1 MRIACVGLV
10 GMGNEPLSLRVYRD
24 GVALDALDA
33 TIERG
38 QDSSPLLRFHYL
50 IYCSLDI
57 VDERHKQP
65 GQTGVPITN
74 KISMYLGYL
83 CPIEEFHLYGYVTN
97 THIKIIV
104 AVEEQVG
111 TGTAQPEL
119 QTFCKQAHSL
129 YANQLLNSFARLGE
143 PISSPRFEQG
153 VDDLVST
160 FNDRAL

>member
-1 MRIACVGLV
+1 M
-10 GMGNEPLSLRVYRD
+10 
-24 GVALDALDA
+24 
-33 TIERG
+33 
-38 QDSSPLLRFHYL
+38 LRFHFL
-50 IYCSLDI
+50 MHSALDL
-57 VDERHKQP
+57 VEERHVKPRTDQNP
-65 GQTGVPITN
+65 KAAAGNSTKV
-74 KISMYLGYL
+74 SMYLGYL

>member
-10 GMGNEPLSLRVYRD
+10 GKANEPLALRVYRD
-24 GVALDALDA
+24 GVALDALDT
-33 TIERG
+33 TIEND
-38 QDSSPLLRFHYL
+38 QDSPLLRFHYL

-65 GQTGVPITN
+65 GQTGVPTTN

-97 THIKIIV
+97 THIKIVV

-119 QTFCKQAHSL
+119 QTFCKQVHGL
-129 YANQLLNSFARLGE
+129 YTNQLLNSFAELSE
-143 PISSPRFEQG
+143 PISSPRFQQG
-153 VDDLVST
+153 LDDLVGS
-160 FNDRAL
+160 FNAR